1 MMIDFYVILE
11 VKEGMMAASGVFRV
25 PREFKDEDRWFRY
38 FNKKQAVVL
47 VLTGL
52 ADYRIIMAAS
62 EKGFTLP
69 AIIVALIL
77 TLVAGG
83 MVMVRLP
90 VDAMYL
96 TGGGITLDQWVFRT
110 VLRKCCRKI
119 YVKNMYQ
126 ECV

>member
-1 MMIDFYVILE
+1 
-11 VKEGMMAASGVFRV
+11 MAAAGVFRV

-62 EKGFTLP
+62 EKGLTLP
-69 AIIVALIL
+69 SIIVALIL
-77 TLVAGG
+77 TVVAGG

-110 VLRKCCRKI
+110 VLRKCCKKI
-119 YVKNMYQ
+119 YAKNMNQ